1 MKISRIYTVA
11 AYQPIGEWIA
21 ARMFSRGERMW
32 MTDEDVANAGC
43 WFVLM
48 LGIVLLLRTALLLSV
63 LLLRV
68 LLLGNLAKFGE
79 VGQSISMV

>member
-43 WFVLM
+43 WFVL
-48 LGIVLLLRTALLLSV
+48 IHIISASVNSCRWYRCLL
-63 LLLRV
+63 
-68 LLLGNLAKFGE
+68 
-79 VGQSISMV
+79 